1 MKIIDEPEKLFL
13 IGTILIPS
21 FDNFPIYIFYHSL
34 DPEFFFSFYQRIR
47 TYNIPYENQTINFL
61 LNLFSNF
68 SNSIVIITISLFF
81 KKNRLISFFSKGAK
95 NITYSTT
102 THNLNDK
109 SGRGMEFG
117 DDSSVYQR
125 SLSPRRG

>member
-47 TYNIPYENQTINFL
+47 NNIPYENETINF
-61 LNLFSNF
+61 
-68 SNSIVIITISLFF
+68 
-81 KKNRLISFFSKGAK
+81 
-95 NITYSTT
+95 Y
-102 THNLNDK
+102 
-109 SGRGMEFG
+109 
-117 DDSSVYQR
+117 
-125 SLSPRRG
+125 